1 MTASSNPP
9 APMSDPSDR
18 EQGTDVESNDEPTP
32 DRELPTLRTN
42 LSPAY
47 LGVLLLASV
56 LLVFAAGLGLVSWLV
71 CIPAIVALGATLFEG
86 GSWVTIGSG
95 ALAVLIALATAWGGP
110 TPASVTPQAG
120 EPGPAVA
127 SPGVPGSLGIEVG
140 DVSDLWNSLDS
151 NPRITSGLV
160 HYTDPGQYSSFRY
173 RFDKWGNLSGAYDP
187 DTEAVYGLMVKGN
200 ITRAATS
207 QMYLHLCFAL
217 HPYSQECIDSYFD
230 TGLGGGGLE
239 KFVGLTQEAEWEL
252 GDQTWRLSI
261 VENVLTLRVLGED
274 VD

>member
-1 MTASSNPP
+1 MTTNA
-9 APMSDPSDR
+9 DPQDLTEEAGNEAQASDR
-18 EQGTDVESNDEPTP
+18 EKPI
-32 DRELPTLRTN
+32 LRTN

-47 LGVLLLASV
+47 LAVLLLASA
-56 LLVFAAGLGLVSWLV
+56 LLMLAAGFGLMSWLV

-95 ALAVLIALATAWGGP
+95 VLAALVALAMALGST
-110 TPASVTPQAG
+110 TPADVTPQAV
-120 EPGPAVA
+120 EPAPAA
-127 SPGVPGSLGIEVG
+127 DTPGVPGSLGIEVG
-140 DVSDLWNSLDS
+140 DVSDLWNSLDAP
-151 NPRITSGLV
+151 PRITSGLV
-160 HYTDPGQYSSFRY
+160 HYTDPGQYDSFRY

-200 ITRAATS
+200 ITREATT
-207 QMYLHLCFAL
+207 QMYLHLCFTL

-230 TGLGGGGLE
+230 TGLAGDELE
-239 KFVGLTQEAEWEL
+239 DFVGLTHEAEWEL